1 MSGATVTDEGRREV
15 ARRLRKVKAWLVT
28 EYTDWVD
35 SVVHRPV
42 TAFQRREMAERCK
55 EARDRRAEGA
65 EDLTWHEVYEIEV
78 VLDD

>member
-1 MSGATVTDEGRREV
+1 M
-15 ARRLRKVKAWLVT
+15 RKVKAWLVT
-28 EYTDWVD
+28 RCADWGGVL
-35 SVVHRPV
+35 VERPII
-42 TAFQRREMAERCK
+42 AFQSREMAERCK